1 MDFISIKFYTRLPA
15 AIFFLSDLDTD
26 HLHQFSLL
34 FFTLLIDSSHHFFIW
49 RYIQPKGEH
58 FLGQKWK
65 EKATLKS
72 ETM

>member
-34 FFTLLIDSSHHFFIW
+34 FFTLLIDSFHHFLSGDTKW
-49 RYIQPKGEH
+49 EH
-58 FLGQKWK
+58 FLG
-65 EKATLKS
+65 KS
-72 ETM
+72 GKKKQR